1 MDRGLL
7 IAHKETWDQFI
18 RQREG
23 NPHRMMFNE
32 TDDVLVVFEGIYDP
46 PSHECPSPYSLTDT
60 ILLML
65 SNTLFL
71 NLFFI
76 SCVALISL
84 LMTLLLSLLLVVT
97 LFADDVYETVPNIK
111 QAMISEVENMNTD
124 IKVSACNLT
133 VDPDYNLSTIFI
145 NPPQSLLQFIL
156 ILTISLSPV
165 SWLVYVE

>member
-1 MDRGLL
+1 MGSIVTSLTHHELPTLSSTLCNFLLLLSFTASVTCNLLSSTFSSPLQPLVRLGKPAGMDRGLL

-32 TDDVLVVFEGIYDP
+32 TDDVLVVFEGSYDSSSHDS
-46 PSHECPSPYSLTDT
+46 PSRYTYRHY
-60 ILLML
+60 ILLLL

-84 LMTLLLSLLLVVT
+84 LMMLLWW
-97 LFADDVYETVPNIK
+97 
-111 QAMISEVENMNTD
+111 
-124 IKVSACNLT
+124 C
-133 VDPDYNLSTIFI
+133 
-145 NPPQSLLQFIL
+145 
-156 ILTISLSPV
+156 
-165 SWLVYVE
+165 